1 MIPAS
6 KNSKKP
12 WRISSIINRY
22 LIDHQLAKI
31 HDASIIDFSG
41 SQCHICSKK
50 KMYARSA
57 NRKKNKISCWCT
69 ATEKKYIEVQARKA
83 NFSASEYL
91 RELGLKDY
99 LRRPKILPPD
109 VLAFN
114 GLLHQLAASL
124 SLIARKRL
132 DAEELNAFERAE
144 LQLLRKDI
152 TQLIDKIKTDLL
164 CSEDSTP
171 EQGNHPINN

>member
-1 MIPAS
+1 MHPS
-6 KNSKKP
+6 
-12 WRISSIINRY
+12 
-22 LIDHQLAKI
+22 LIFPGRNAIFVQ
-31 HDASIIDFSG
+31 
-41 SQCHICSKK
+41 KK
-50 KMYARSA
+50 KMYARPA

-99 LRRPKILPPD
+99 LRRPKTLPPE

-144 LQLLRKDI
+144 LQLLRKEI
-152 TQLIDKIKTDLL
+152 SQLIISIKTNLL

-171 EQGNHPINN
+171 AQGNHPIND